1 MIISVFLLLGSILY
15 VSAILALY
23 IGLQRLS
30 NSAQHSDKLFVSVI
44 VPARNEEKNIIKCL
58 SSLAEQTYPKSLF
71 EIIVLDDNSEDQTFH
86 LAEEFSRAHDNF
98 RVISLPEPPKH
109 RSPKKVALEAGI
121 EHSRGDIIFTTDAD
135 CVVQPQWI
143 ETMVRHFD
151 EKTGA
156 VLSWLKV
163 RPGKKLLSRLESLDS
178 MALSFVGAAAVGLG
192 KPALANGANFA
203 YRKSVFRELGGF
215 SGIDQYASGDDDLFL
230 QKLSR
235 QKKWR
240 VAFAIEPEACVTSG
254 ATENLKTFFS
264 QRFRWASK
272 GPLYPP
278 ALFAIEMLLYFYFFA
293 LAVTLPFSFTALFPT
308 AIPLVVF
315 MIKIGADYLFVKK
328 GSQFL
333 NARIPFFIFLL
344 TEVFQI
350 FYILIVGI
358 GGSVGKFQW
367 KGRTFARGKVLAN

>member
-1 MIISVFLLLGSILY
+1 MIINVFLLLGSFLY
-15 VSAILALY
+15 VSAIFAMY

-30 NSAQHSDKLFVSVI
+30 NTVQSSDKLFVSVL

-58 SSLAEQTYPKSLF
+58 SSLAEQTYPESLF
-71 EIIVLDDNSEDQTFH
+71 EIIVLDDNSEDQTFR
-86 LAEEFSRAHDNF
+86 LAEEFSATHDNF

-109 RSPKKVALEAGI
+109 RSPKKAALEAGI
-121 EHSRGDIIFTTDAD
+121 ELSRGEIIFTTDAD

-143 ETMVRHFD
+143 ETMVRYFD
-151 EKTGA
+151 KKTGA

-163 RPGKKLLSRLESLDS
+163 QPGKKILGKLESLDS

-240 VAFAIEPEACVTSG
+240 VAFATEPEACVTSG

-278 ALFAIEMLLYFYFFA
+278 ALFAIEMLIYFYFFA
-293 LAVTLPFSFTALFPT
+293 LAITLPFSFTALFPT
-308 AIPLVVF
+308 AIPPAVF
-315 MIKIGADYLFVKK
+315 IVKLGIDYLFIKK
-328 GSQFL
+328 GAQL
-333 NARIPFFIFLL
+333 LKTRIPFLTFLVTEIFQ
-344 TEVFQI
+344 V